1 MNRRRTQ
8 RKKRQSRKAKRGGA
22 INCEAEGFN
31 MRIRQATFGHEYPDA
46 IVSHQNSEQWTF
58 EQLVDISTRG
68 IVGWYCKQANLTP
81 EECKAVTSIPE
92 VQELGAFFHRYKV
105 FSEHILHAKR
115 KLLPNQ
121 IFKSEEVKTAFIAK
135 ATLKQNVGFNK
146 EFIRCIEI
154 IEPFFKGNPGY
165 DDFRSADIPIEMTID
180 RVQCLLWVIVKNK
193 GLPEGFIM
201 DERISRRAHEPIILF
216 THAQGMPMD
225 FITALN
231 LSPLVSAVTL
241 GHLIERVLL
250 DNAELSQPEV
260 TFGVY

>member
-1 MNRRRTQ
+1 MNKRRTQ

-22 INCEAEGFN
+22 INCETEGFN
-31 MRIRQATFGHEYPDA
+31 MRIRQATYGHDYPDA
-46 IVSHQNSEQWTF
+46 IVSHENSEQWTF

-68 IVGWYCKQANLTP
+68 LVGWYCKQANLTP

-105 FSEHILHAKR
+105 FSEHIRQAKW
-115 KLLPNQ
+115 KLLPNA
-121 IFKSEEVKTAFIAK
+121 IFKSAESKAFLIAK
-135 ATLKQNVGFNK
+135 TTANPNGGFNK
-146 EFIRCIEI
+146 EFIRYIEV

-165 DDFRSADIPIEMTID
+165 EDFRFADIPIEMAID

-201 DERISRRAHEPIILF
+201 DERISKRAHEPIILCKSP
-216 THAQGMPMD
+216 QGISMD
-225 FITALN
+225 FTYAAS
-231 LSPLVSAVTL
+231 LSPIVSVVTV

-250 DNAELSQPEV
+250 DNSELSQPEV